1 MGKCEKKKECAQP
14 LRLPRESN
22 SCFTPALSGYLA
34 TTKDLHHLILLLETF
49 DLETR
54 ERVEV
59 ASWKVLVVSTRDGQ
73 AEPGDGTKRRT
84 SKSEPEGTKASFGA
98 RAARPRDASARTRRL
113 HPPWEMDSLIFKVR
127 ERRGVGFATWRV
139 LVVRTK
145 NYQAEPVYATKRRD
159 LGNELEVRRQQ
170 VIKAL
175 CAEHHISAKLR
186 SRWIWR
192 QAARPK
198 PRDLG
203 ESKTK
208 KPSNAFPH
216 RSTQHG
222 NAESLFE
229 IRPWTCLVGG
239 KGTWIPEE

>member
-22 SCFTPALSGYLA
+22 SCFTPALSSYLA
-34 TTKDLHHLILLLETF
+34 TTKDFHHLILLLETF

-59 ASWKVLVVSTRDGQ
+59 AGWKVLVVSTRDGQ

-98 RAARPRDASARTRRL
+98 RAACPRDASARTRRL
-113 HPPWEMDSLIFKVR
+113 HLPWEMDSLIFKVR

-145 NYQAEPVYATKRRD
+145 NDQAEPVYATKRRG
-159 LGNELEVRRQQ
+159 LGERAGSAPTTSHQGSLRRTPY
-170 VIKAL
+170 L
-175 CAEHHISAKLR
+175 S
-186 SRWIWR
+186 
-192 QAARPK
+192 QAADPMDLETSNEAETSRPGRK
-198 PRDLG
+198 QDKEALECFSAQEYAAR
-203 ESKTK
+203 KCRV
-208 KPSNAFPH
+208 F
-216 RSTQHG
+216 
-222 NAESLFE
+222 
-229 IRPWTCLVGG
+229 V
-239 KGTWIPEE
+239 

>member
-1 MGKCEKKKECAQP
+1 MGQ
-14 LRLPRESN
+14 
-22 SCFTPALSGYLA
+22 
-34 TTKDLHHLILLLETF
+34 
-49 DLETR
+49 
-54 ERVEV
+54 
-59 ASWKVLVVSTRDGQ
+59 RDGPRRASPKAQ
-73 AEPGDGTKRRT
+73 RLLSAPGQ
-84 SKSEPEGTKASFGA
+84 PC
-98 RAARPRDASARTRRL
+98 PRDASARTRRL
-113 HPPWEMDSLIFKVR
+113 HPPWGMDSLIFKVR

-145 NYQAEPVYATKRRD
+145 NDQAEPVYATKRRD
-159 LGNELEVRRQQ
+159 LGSELEVRRQQ

-175 CAEHHISAKLR
+175 CAEHHIPAKLR
-186 SRWIWR
+186 IRWIWR
-192 QAARPK
+192 QATRPK

-208 KPSNAFPH
+208 KPSNPFRH

-239 KGTWIPEE
+239 KETWIPEE